1 MELKMKGE
9 TSPRGKNAD
18 HIKNMERTRKQQLEV
33 KLFIPI
39 LDLTVKKLSLF
50 LA

>member
-33 KLFIPI
+33 KLSILI
-39 LDLTVKKLSLF
+39 LDLVVKRLTLLS
-50 LA
+50 A